1 MAYSR
6 YLVLYQKE
14 AERLRILCDNLREQ
28 SKAKGVYLI
37 DSDGQLLESSGEFKG
52 LDTTAL
58 ASLTA
63 AYNASAIGIFK
74 IIEEKPPTNQLLEG
88 DLCSLFFSVISKVLI
103 VGVLFDTRSNL
114 GLVRLRT
121 KKVGEELTKLLAQRT
136 IDAKNNANTKPEPDS
151 DIFSD
156 VTGDDVD
163 HLFDD

>member
-14 AERLRILCDNLREQ
+14 AERLRILCDTLREQ

-121 KKVGEELTKLLAQRT
+121 RKVGEELTQLLAQRT
-136 IDAKNNANTKPEPDS
+136 IDAKSNTKPEPDS
-151 DIFSD
+151 DLFSD

>member
-6 YLVLYQKE
+6 YLILYQKE
-14 AERLRILCDNLREQ
+14 AERLRILCDTLREQ
-28 SKAKGVYLI
+28 SRAKGVYLI

-74 IIEEKPPTNQLLEG
+74 LLQERPPSHQLLEG
-88 DLCSLFFSVISKVLI
+88 GLGSLFFSVISNVLI

-114 GLVRLRT
+114 GLVRLRA
-121 KKVGEELTKLLAQRT
+121 KKVGEELTQLLAQRT
-136 IDAKNNANTKPEPDS
+136 IDAKNNAHIKPEPDS
-151 DIFSD
+151 DLFSD

>member
-6 YLVLYQKE
+6 YLILYQRE
-14 AERLRILCDNLREQ
+14 AERLRVLCDTLREM
-28 SKAKGVYLI
+28 SRAKGVYLI

-63 AYNASAIGIFK
+63 AYNASAVGIFK
-74 IIEEKPPTNQLLEG
+74 IIEEKAPTNQLLEG
-88 DLCSLFFSVISKVLI
+88 GIGSLFFSVISNVLI
-103 VGVLFDTRSNL
+103 VGVLFDSKSNL

-121 KKVGEELTKLLAQRT
+121 KKVGEELAQLLAQRT
-136 IDAKNNANTKPEPDS
+136 IDAKNNTKQEPDS
-151 DIFSD
+151 DLFSD
-156 VTGDDVD
+156 VTGDDID